1 MVPELHTQL
10 MMLISAKSPQKEMKS
25 IWINQ
30 TKETRFFIFNT
41 IFNDP
46 KKKRKL
52 IPKGYHNSGHRGL
65 NWKIEVFGS
74 SPCHNFTIFVRIEV
88 SESDRSRF
96 EN

>member
-46 KKKRKL
+46 KKKKE
-52 IPKGYHNSGHRGL
+52 NSYQ
-65 NWKIEVFGS
+65 KDI
-74 SPCHNFTIFVRIEV
+74 TIQDTE
-88 SESDRSRF
+88 D
-96 EN
+96 